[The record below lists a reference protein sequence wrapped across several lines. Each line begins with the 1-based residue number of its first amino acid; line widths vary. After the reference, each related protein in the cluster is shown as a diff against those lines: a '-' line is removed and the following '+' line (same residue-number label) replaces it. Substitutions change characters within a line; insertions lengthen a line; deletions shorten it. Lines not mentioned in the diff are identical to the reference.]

1 MQRGGGPSYTPDQF
15 PRSLAMSEEAGCTRG
30 MATGPS
36 GYCTMHAHVAPD
48 IPPPLPERR
57 EIGAF
62 LPRPG
67 FEPVTLALIPLL
79 EQHHLTSPP
88 KTRR

>member
-1 MQRGGGPSYTPDQF
+1 MREG
-15 PRSLAMSEEAGCTRG
+15 AGCTRR
-30 MATGPS
+30 MDTGPS
-36 GYCTMHAHVAPD
+36 DYCTIRAHVALD

-67 FEPVTLALIPLL
+67 FKPTTLTLTPLL

-88 KTRR
+88 KIRR